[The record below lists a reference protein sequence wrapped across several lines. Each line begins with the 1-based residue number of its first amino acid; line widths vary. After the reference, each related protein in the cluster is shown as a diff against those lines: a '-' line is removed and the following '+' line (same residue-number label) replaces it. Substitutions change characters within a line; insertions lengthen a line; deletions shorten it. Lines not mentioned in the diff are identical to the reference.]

1 MDRCREIVLQL
12 EKGSE
17 DTVSFF
23 KSLTPQQLHT
33 RVYQDGA
40 HWTAQQVVAHFITI
54 ERSMHRLFDNILSG
68 GEGAPEDFDVDRF
81 NLRQTQ
87 KLEGL
92 DLQTLIDQF
101 QTVRQETIAMAEK
114 MSESDLD
121 REGRHPFHGKGKL
134 ERFVRWAY
142 EHTRIHEDEIRKIF
156 QQ

>member
-1 MDRCREIVLQL
+1 MNRCQEIVAELQ
-12 EKGSE
+12 KGRD

-23 KSLTPQQLHT
+23 ESLTAGQLNT

-68 GEGAPEDFDVDRF
+68 GEGAPENFDVDRF

-87 KLEGL
+87 KMEGL
-92 DLQTLIDQF
+92 DLPTLIAQF
-101 QTVRQETIAMAEK
+101 QTVRQETIAMVEK
-114 MSESDLD
+114 MTEGDLD

-134 ERFVRWAY
+134 ERFIRWAY
-142 EHTRIHEDEIRKIF
+142 EHTRIHEDEIRKVF
-156 QQ
+156 K